1 MNIKNRF
8 SVLFS
13 LFFSLILGAVFI
25 VVYTLFADFR
35 REEFKD
41 RLQRKATTT
50 AKLLFEVKEID
61 STLLKLIDKNT
72 TNKLS
77 NEKLLIFNAD
87 YKLIYSSIDSIPVNW
102 TIEELNEI
110 KKNKTRFRKYND
122 YEVFGMYYSV
132 GEKNYF
138 VLIFAQDKYGNR
150 KLSYLKYLLL
160 TAFFSG
166 SIAVWIL
173 SFLISKRALKPLE
186 DLKTKIF
193 SITDKNLN
201 TRIEV
206 KNKSDEIG
214 TLANS
219 FNEMLQRINTSY
231 KQEKVFT
238 ANASHE
244 LRTPITRIVTLLENL
259 SLQQK
264 ENEPLHT
271 ALKNIS
277 EDVYQ
282 LSDVVTSLLLLSKI
296 ENRDSSSGNFSK
308 VRIDEALF
316 NCAEAL
322 QHQYSNFKFAFDI
335 QNETDNLDFEINA
348 DETLIN
354 LAFTNVLKNAYQYS
368 NDSKVL
374 CEMKVTEKQILLAF
388 TNNGE
393 TPLPEDLPHLFTAF
407 KRGAN
412 AAGTSGTGLGL
423 SIVKRILDY
432 HKADIS
438 FRIPAQQ
445 TSRMIIIFYK

>member
-1 MNIKNRF
+1 
-8 SVLFS
+8 
-13 LFFSLILGAVFI
+13 
-25 VVYTLFADFR
+25 
-35 REEFKD
+35 
-41 RLQRKATTT
+41 
-50 AKLLFEVKEID
+50 
-61 STLLKLIDKNT
+61 
-72 TNKLS
+72 
-77 NEKLLIFNAD
+77 
-87 YKLIYSSIDSIPVNW
+87 
-102 TIEELNEI
+102 
-110 KKNKTRFRKYND
+110 
-122 YEVFGMYYSV
+122 
-132 GEKNYF
+132 
-138 VLIFAQDKYGNR
+138 
-150 KLSYLKYLLL
+150 LKYLLL

-193 SITDKNLN
+193 SITYKNLN

-206 KNKSDEIG
+206 KNKSEEIG